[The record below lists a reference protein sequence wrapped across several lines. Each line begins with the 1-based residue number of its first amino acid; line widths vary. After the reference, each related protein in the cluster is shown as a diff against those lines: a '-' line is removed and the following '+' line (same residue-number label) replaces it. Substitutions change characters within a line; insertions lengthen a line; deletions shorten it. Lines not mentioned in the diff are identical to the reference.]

1 VTLRS
6 ERVQR
11 DLKKE
16 LRYLYGPSA
25 RVVQRVDVPTLRFLK
40 IDGEGDP
47 NTSPAYAEAV
57 EALFALSYA
66 LKFRAK
72 KSPLEISYGVMPL
85 EGLWWADDMSSFT
98 AGDRSDWQWTM
109 MIMQPDFLDGELIE
123 ETRIA
128 VVAKKKLPGL
138 DRVRLESFTEGLSAQ
153 TMHVGPFSAEGP
165 TIERVH
171 RFIEESGRKP
181 SGKHHEIYLSDIR
194 KADPAK
200 WKTVIRQPM
209 T

>member
-1 VTLRS
+1 M
-6 ERVQR
+6 QR

-16 LRYLYGPSA
+16 LRHLYNPSA

-40 IDGEGDP
+40 IDGQGDP
-47 NTSPAYAEAV
+47 NTSPEYAEAV

-72 KSPLEISYGVMPL
+72 KSPLEIGYGVMPL

-98 AGDRSDWQWTM
+98 SGDRSAWQWTM
-109 MIMQPDFLDGELIE
+109 MIMQPDFLDGDLIE

-138 DRVRLESFTEGLSAQ
+138 ERVRLESFTEGLSAQ

-171 RFIEESGRKP
+171 RFIEESGREL

-209 T
+209 A

>member
-1 VTLRS
+1 MR
-6 ERVQR
+6 R

-16 LRYLYGPSA
+16 LRGLYGPSP
-25 RVVQRVDVPTLRFLK
+25 RVVERVDVPTLRFLK
-40 IDGEGDP
+40 IDGQGDP
-47 NTSPAYAEAV
+47 NSSPAYAEAV

-72 KSPLEISYGVMPL
+72 KSPLEINYGVMPL

-98 AGDRSDWQWTM
+98 TGDRSDWQWTM
-109 MIMQPDFLDGELIE
+109 MIMQPDFLDGDLIE

-128 VVAKKKLPGL
+128 VAAKKNLPGL
-138 DRVRLESFTEGLSAQ
+138 ERVRLESFTEGLSAQ
-153 TMHVGPFSAEGP
+153 TMHIGPFSAEGP

-171 RFIEESGRKP
+171 RFIEESGREL

-200 WKTVIRQPM
+200 WRTVIRQPM
-209 T
+209 A